1 MHTFI
6 HLTNIY
12 RAGDVKRYHTV
23 ARIKD
28 QSIAEHSW
36 GVAAIVL
43 YLEPTPS
50 QALISAALFHDVAE
64 SQTGDVPA
72 TFKWANRN
80 FADSLEAHETN
91 INRDMGVHYE
101 LTERELAILKVAD
114 LSELVLHNVRELMM
128 GNRYAAA
135 IIDRGSEALERY
147 YGDLGPTVNNFIDD
161 LNTYAREMKDN
172 V

>member
-1 MHTFI
+1 MQTFSK
-6 HLTNIY
+6 LANIY

-23 ARIKD
+23 ARIKE
-28 QSIAEHSW
+28 QTIAEHSW

-43 YLEPTPS
+43 YLEPNPS
-50 QALISAALFHDVAE
+50 KALISAALFHDVAE

-91 INRDMGVHYE
+91 INRDMGIHYE

-114 LSELVLHNVRELMM
+114 LGELVMHNIREHMM
-128 GNRYAAA
+128 GNRFAAV
-135 IIDRGSEALERY
+135 IIARGMEALEPF
-147 YGDLGPTVNNFIDD
+147 YGDLGATVNNFIDD
-161 LNTYAREMKDN
+161 LQGYMVEMEDN